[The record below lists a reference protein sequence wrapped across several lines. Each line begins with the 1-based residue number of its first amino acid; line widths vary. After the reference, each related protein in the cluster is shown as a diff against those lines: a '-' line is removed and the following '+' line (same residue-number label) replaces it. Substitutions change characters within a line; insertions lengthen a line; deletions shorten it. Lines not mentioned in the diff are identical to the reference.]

1 VRAYC
6 HTREK
11 FLDFVIARML
21 SIEETGTS
29 GVSGRDD
36 AVWHNVVTLVLGP
49 NPNLSPGGQRVIEL
63 DYGMT
68 EGVVRLEC
76 RQALLF
82 YTLKCLGLSKKDVV
96 EPPETQQII
105 LKNAS
110 EITQYLGTSGD

>member
-1 VRAYC
+1 
-6 HTREK
+6 
-11 FLDFVIARML
+11 ML
-21 SIEETGTS
+21 SIEEKGTS

-36 AVWHNVVTLVLGP
+36 VVWHNVVTLVLGP
-49 NPNLSPGGQRVIEL
+49 NPNFSAGGQRVIEL

-82 YTLKCLGLSKKDVV
+82 YTLKRLGLSKNDVV
-96 EPPETQQII
+96 EPPESQQIV

-110 EITQYLGTSGD
+110 EIIQYLAASGD